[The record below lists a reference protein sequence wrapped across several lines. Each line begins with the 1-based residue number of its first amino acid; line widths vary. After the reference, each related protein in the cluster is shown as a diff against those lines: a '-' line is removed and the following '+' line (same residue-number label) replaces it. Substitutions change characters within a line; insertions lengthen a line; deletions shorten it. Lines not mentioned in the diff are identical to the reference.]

1 MSLTCLSLP
10 EQDQVLRALN
20 YWRTHWDWEC
30 PTLFGIEVEDLEQV
44 ISSWPNATAEVR
56 EKQALAVI
64 GSFRELL
71 YGASTLGKDKLPSIL
86 GLDYNGAEALST
98 KVQLV
103 YRVA

>member
-1 MSLTCLSLP
+1 MSLTCLSLA
-10 EQDQVLRALN
+10 EQEQVLRALN

-44 ISSWPNATAEVR
+44 IRSWPNATTEVR

-71 YGASTLGKDKLPSIL
+71 YGASTPGKDRLPSIL